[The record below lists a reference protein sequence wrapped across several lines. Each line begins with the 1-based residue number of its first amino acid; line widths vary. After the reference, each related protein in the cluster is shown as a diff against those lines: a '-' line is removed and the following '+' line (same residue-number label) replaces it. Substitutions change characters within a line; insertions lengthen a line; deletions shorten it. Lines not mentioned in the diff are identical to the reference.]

1 MLTLTYNAT
10 TSLDKFP
17 DDGGILSTRDK
28 DWITL
33 VLECGFRT
41 SLAIM
46 GVFTNVTTL
55 VVLAVQGLKD
65 SVNISLFA
73 LTLSDLAYVV
83 TLLPG
88 QQHCFYVAEDS
99 CVNQE
104 FIPHGVMFG
113 AAFSKVSAGITALIS
128 VERCLCVM
136 LPLNVRRLVT
146 YRCTL
151 FAVTSICLAL
161 FALFVPIFMMLEIQH
176 VDIGGNRTAAYAVP
190 TAFFRENFTLLT
202 VLLNTVLNV
211 VIPISLLAIVAVCT
225 VVTVIRLKMSA
236 RWRQAVSSS
245 SSNALKSEPAT
256 GCGGLHVQTQ
266 EPVHVTRE
274 QKPTSSDDKTMR
286 LTRMMVAI
294 ACVYIVCIIP
304 GTISTLVR
312 LFIPQFDFNARYHNM
327 FAVIYVLDF
336 TMLTFNSSVNFF
348 VYLAMSSRCTLFA
361 ITSICLALLALFVPV
376 LMMLEI
382 QHVDIGG
389 NRTAAYAVP
398 TAFFRENF
406 TLLSVFSDTV
416 ISVVI
421 PVSLLAIVAVCTA
434 VTVIRLKTSSKWRQA
449 VSSASSDTAKSRT
462 PSRSGSHVQ
471 TQEPVHVTR
480 QQKPT
485 SVDDKTVRLTRMM
498 VAIACIYIVCIIPG
512 TISTLVRLFIPEF
525 SLNDRYH
532 NMFAVV
538 YALDFTMLTF
548 NSSVNFFVYL
558 AMSSRFRQ
566 IFLSLV
572 TRCCRSSGQ
581 MARLPGNRTQPSLD
595 SVNTEVSH
603 AL

>member
-1 MLTLTYNAT
+1 
-10 TSLDKFP
+10 
-17 DDGGILSTRDK
+17 
-28 DWITL
+28 
-33 VLECGFRT
+33 
-41 SLAIM
+41 M

-88 QQHCFYVAEDS
+88 QQHCFYVAEDEVKANS
-99 CVNQE
+99 LKQE
-104 FIPHGVMFG
+104 FIPHGVMLG
-113 AAFSKVSAGITALIS
+113 IAFSRVSAGITALIS

-136 LPLNVRRLVT
+136 LPLKVQRLVT
-146 YRCTL
+146 Y
-151 FAVTSICLAL
+151 
-161 FALFVPIFMMLEIQH
+161 
-176 VDIGGNRTAAYAVP
+176 
-190 TAFFRENFTLLT
+190 
-202 VLLNTVLNV
+202 
-211 VIPISLLAIVAVCT
+211 
-225 VVTVIRLKMSA
+225 
-236 RWRQAVSSS
+236 
-245 SSNALKSEPAT
+245 
-256 GCGGLHVQTQ
+256 
-266 EPVHVTRE
+266 
-274 QKPTSSDDKTMR
+274 
-286 LTRMMVAI
+286 
-294 ACVYIVCIIP
+294 
-304 GTISTLVR
+304 
-312 LFIPQFDFNARYHNM
+312 
-327 FAVIYVLDF
+327 
-336 TMLTFNSSVNFF
+336 
-348 VYLAMSSRCTLFA
+348 RCTLFA

-558 AMSSRFRQ
+558 AMSS
-566 IFLSLV
+566 SLV
-572 TRCCRSSGQ
+572 
-581 MARLPGNRTQPSLD
+581 
-595 SVNTEVSH
+595 
-603 AL
+603 

>member
-1 MLTLTYNAT
+1 
-10 TSLDKFP
+10 
-17 DDGGILSTRDK
+17 
-28 DWITL
+28 
-33 VLECGFRT
+33 
-41 SLAIM
+41 M

-99 CVNQE
+99 SVNQE

-211 VIPISLLAIVAVCT
+211 AQDVRQMAPSCLVL
-225 VVTVIRLKMSA
+225 VVERFK
-236 RWRQAVSSS
+236 
-245 SSNALKSEPAT
+245 E
-256 GCGGLHVQTQ
+256 
-266 EPVHVTRE
+266 E

-336 TMLTFNSSVNFF
+336 TMLTFNSSINFF
-348 VYLAMSSRCTLFA
+348 VYLAMSSRRDGDRAKRGQTRRDETGQGEA
-361 ITSICLALLALFVPV
+361 RQDET
-376 LMMLEI
+376 
-382 QHVDIGG
+382 
-389 NRTAAYAVP
+389 
-398 TAFFRENF
+398 
-406 TLLSVFSDTV
+406 
-416 ISVVI
+416 
-421 PVSLLAIVAVCTA
+421 
-434 VTVIRLKTSSKWRQA
+434 RLVETRW
-449 VSSASSDTAKSRT
+449 DEM
-462 PSRSGSHVQ
+462 G
-471 TQEPVHVTR
+471 QE
-480 QQKPT
+480 
-485 SVDDKTVRLTRMM
+485 
-498 VAIACIYIVCIIPG
+498 
-512 TISTLVRLFIPEF
+512 
-525 SLNDRYH
+525 
-532 NMFAVV
+532 
-538 YALDFTMLTF
+538 
-548 NSSVNFFVYL
+548 
-558 AMSSRFRQ
+558 
-566 IFLSLV
+566 
-572 TRCCRSSGQ
+572 
-581 MARLPGNRTQPSLD
+581 
-595 SVNTEVSH
+595 
-603 AL
+603 